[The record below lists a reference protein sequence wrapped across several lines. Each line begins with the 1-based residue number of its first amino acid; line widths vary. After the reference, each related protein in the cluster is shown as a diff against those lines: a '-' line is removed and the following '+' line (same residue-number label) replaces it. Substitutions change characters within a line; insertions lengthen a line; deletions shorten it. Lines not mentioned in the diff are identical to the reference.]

1 MSQQDTPLNDIRIGS
16 ITAAWAKNN
25 QLEVEFSKHTESTNG
40 LAKTQAFDQRNLENG
55 FLLYVTDHQTAGRGR
70 GKNTWVDDKPGS
82 SLLST
87 FSFQVE
93 STPLPISTC
102 LFGLALYKAASATWS
117 YLNWSLKA
125 PNDLYIGDKKVA
137 GLLLETVTQGPD
149 IRFIVGLGMNILSSP
164 DSVPT
169 ATSLVKELSAGA
181 PLLGEDYSEFLDRL
195 LLEFSIAVTMIHE
208 SLNTTTRAN
217 LLKALNENPN
227 LSEKILEIDQH
238 ANMKTKTK
246 SISWTEL

>member
-1 MSQQDTPLNDIRIGS
+1 MSNQDSPLNDIRIGS

-25 QLEVEFSKHTESTNG
+25 QLEVEFSKHTESTNN
-40 LAKTQAFDQRNLENG
+40 LAKAQAFDQRNLENG

-70 GKNTWVDDKPGS
+70 GKNTWIDDKPGS

-93 STPLPISTC
+93 TAPLPISTC
-102 LFGLALYKAASATWS
+102 LFGLALHKAASATWS
-117 YLNWSLKA
+117 FLNWSLKA
-125 PNDLYIGDKKVA
+125 PNDLYVGDKKIA
-137 GLLLETVTQGPD
+137 GLLLETVSQGSD
-149 IRFIVGLGMNILSSP
+149 VRFIVGLGMNILNAP
-164 DSVPT
+164 EAVPT
-169 ATSLVKELSAGA
+169 ATSLVKELNPEA

-208 SLNTTTRAN
+208 PLNTTTRAN
-217 LLKALNENPN
+217 LVKALNENPN
-227 LSEKILEIDQH
+227 LSDKILEIDEL
-238 ANMKTKTK
+238 ANMKTKSK